1 VNTPSVSS
9 VSIEQIENFSRL
21 NNLCIPIHLDAFA
34 VSPGSCTG
42 QSNLAPYTQ
51 PNYTILRLD
60 SHLIQHDVLD
70 HVDFNLAS
78 PAWKNP
84 RLADIGKSPG
94 NPPGKNLKMHRMG
107 IHLSWSLPG
116 LYRSAQASGKS
127 VRPGGSKTPDLNPNL
142 VFRPFPN
149 RI

>member
-1 VNTPSVSS
+1 MNTPSVSS

-42 QSNLAPYTQ
+42 QTNLAPYTQ
-51 PNYTILRLD
+51 PNYTSLRLD

-78 PAWKNP
+78 PAWENS

-94 NPPGKNLKMHRMG
+94 NPPGKNLKMHCMG

-116 LYRSAQASGKS
+116 LHRSAQASGKS
-127 VRPGGSKTPDLNPNL
+127 ARLGGPKTPDPNPDP
-142 VFRPFPN
+142 VFGLFQTAG
-149 RI
+149 